1 MHQVI
6 LDRLEEY
13 LAGTPGSR
21 EFTAHL
27 ESCHECR
34 TEVGEMQELSSAFQS
49 LRGVEV
55 EEVAPTPGFYA
66 RVSQRVEQQRPRSF
80 SSLFWLD
87 PMFGKR
93 VAFASVMT
101 LAVLGSYLITRET
114 EYSAGPPDAE
124 AIMAEHAPAQ
134 DPDVMLATLASYEP

>member
-6 LDRLEEY
+6 LDRLEAY

-34 TEVGEMQELSSAFQS
+34 TEVREMQEISSALVA
-49 LRGVEV
+49 LRPP
-55 EEVAPTPGFYA
+55 EEIAPTTGFYA
-66 RVSQRVEQQRPRSF
+66 RVAQRVEAERPRSIWG
-80 SSLFWLD
+80 LCLLD
-87 PMFGKR
+87 PAFGKR

-114 EYSAGPPDAE
+114 DYSAGPASPE
-124 AIMAEHAPAQ
+124 VIMAQQAPAG

>member
-6 LDRLEEY
+6 LDRLEAY
-13 LAGTPGSR
+13 LTGAPSSR

-27 ESCHECR
+27 ESCHECLI
-34 TEVGEMQELSSAFQS
+34 EVSEMQELSSVLVA
-49 LRGVEV
+49 LRSS
-55 EEVAPTPGFYA
+55 EEIAAPMGFSA
-66 RVSQRVEQQRPRSF
+66 RVSQRLEQQRAQSF
-80 SSLFWLD
+80 ASMFWLD
-87 PMFGKR
+87 PIFGKR

-114 EYSAGPPDAE
+114 EYSAGPPNPE
-124 AIMAEHAPAQ
+124 VIMAEHGPTQ

>member
-13 LAGTPGSR
+13 LAGAPSSR

-34 TEVGEMQELSSAFQS
+34 TEVSEMQELSSVLVA
-49 LRGVEV
+49 LRSSEDL
-55 EEVAPTPGFYA
+55 APPLGFSA
-66 RVSQRVEQQRPRSF
+66 RVSQRLEQQRSRSF
-80 SSLFWLD
+80 ASLFWLD
-87 PMFGKR
+87 PIFGKR

-114 EYSAGPPDAE
+114 EYSAGPPNPE
-124 AIMAEHAPAQ
+124 VIMAEHAPTQ

>member
-34 TEVGEMQELSSAFQS
+34 TEVSEMQELSSALLA
-49 LRGVEV
+49 LRSSD
-55 EEVAPTPGFYA
+55 EVAPPVGFYA
-66 RVSQRVEQQRPRSF
+66 RVSQRVEQERPRSF
-80 SSLFWLD
+80 TSLFWLD
-87 PMFGKR
+87 PAFGKR

-114 EYSAGPPDAE
+114 EYSAGPPDPE
-124 AIMAEHAPAQ
+124 AIMAQHAPAQ
-134 DPDVMLATLASYEP
+134 DPDAMLATLASYEP

>member
-6 LDRLEEY
+6 VDRLEAY
-13 LAGTPGSR
+13 LAGAPGSR

-27 ESCHECR
+27 ESCQECR
-34 TEVGEMQELSSAFQS
+34 AELREMQEISSALVA
-49 LRGVEV
+49 LRTP
-55 EEVAPTPGFYA
+55 EEIVPAPGFYA
-66 RVSQRVEQQRPRSF
+66 RMAQRMEAERPRSIWG
-80 SSLFWLD
+80 LCLLD
-87 PMFGKR
+87 PAFGKR

-114 EYSAGPPDAE
+114 EYSAGPARPE
-124 AIMAEHAPAQ
+124 VIMAQQAPAG

>member
-6 LDRLEEY
+6 VDRLEAY
-13 LAGTPGSR
+13 LAGAPGSR

-27 ESCHECR
+27 ESCQECQAELR
-34 TEVGEMQELSSAFQS
+34 EMQEISSAFVA
-49 LRGVEV
+49 LRTT
-55 EEVAPTPGFYA
+55 EEIAPPPGFYA
-66 RVSQRVEQQRPRSF
+66 RVAQRVEAERPRSIWG
-80 SSLFWLD
+80 LCLLD
-87 PMFGKR
+87 PAFGKR

-114 EYSAGPPDAE
+114 EYSAGPASPE
-124 AIMAEHAPAQ
+124 VIMAQQAPTG

>member
-13 LAGTPGSR
+13 LDGIPSSR

-34 TEVGEMQELSSAFQS
+34 AELSEMQELSSAFQA
-49 LRGVEV
+49 LRGF
-55 EEVAPTPGFYA
+55 EEVAPVSGFYA
-66 RVSQRVEQQRPRSF
+66 RVSRLIERERPRSL

-87 PMFGKR
+87 PLFGKR
-93 VAFASVMT
+93 VAFASVTM

-114 EYSAGPPDAE
+114 EYSTGPPDAG

-134 DPDVMLATLASYEP
+134 DPDAMLATLASYEP

>member
-6 LDRLEEY
+6 VDRLEAY
-13 LAGTPGSR
+13 LAGAPGSR

-27 ESCHECR
+27 ESCQECR
-34 TEVGEMQELSSAFQS
+34 AELREMQEISSAFVA
-49 LRGVEV
+49 LRTP
-55 EEVAPTPGFYA
+55 EEIAPAPGFYA
-66 RVSQRVEQQRPRSF
+66 RVAQRVEAERPRSIWG
-80 SSLFWLD
+80 LCLLD
-87 PMFGKR
+87 PAFGKR

-114 EYSAGPPDAE
+114 EYSAGPASPE
-124 AIMAEHAPAQ
+124 VIMAQQAPAR

>member
-6 LDRLEEY
+6 LDRLEAY
-13 LAGTPGSR
+13 LGGTPGSR

-34 TEVGEMQELSSAFQS
+34 TEVREMQEISSAVAA
-49 LRGVEV
+49 LRTP
-55 EEVAPTPGFYA
+55 EEIVPAGGFYA
-66 RVSQRVEQQRPRSF
+66 RVAQRVEAERPRSIW
-80 SSLFWLD
+80 SLCLLD
-87 PMFGKR
+87 PTFGKR

-114 EYSAGPPDAE
+114 EYSAGPARPE
-124 AIMAEHAPAQ
+124 VIMAQQAPAG
-134 DPDVMLATLASYEP
+134 DPDLMLATLASYEP

>member
-13 LAGTPGSR
+13 LAGAPSSR

-27 ESCHECR
+27 ESCPECR
-34 TEVGEMQELSSAFQS
+34 TEVSEMQELSSVFQS
-49 LRGVEV
+49 LRGS
-55 EEVAPTPGFYA
+55 EEIPPPVGFYA
-66 RVSQRVEQQRPRSF
+66 RVSRRVELERPRSF
-80 SSLFWLD
+80 GSLFWLD
-87 PMFGKR
+87 PVFGKR
-93 VAFASVMT
+93 VAFASLMT

-114 EYSAGPPDAE
+114 EYSAGPPNPE
-124 AIMAEHAPAQ
+124 VIMAQQAPTQ